1 MFMQTSPHSDEMEK
15 RIADRLAALGS
26 PVRLRLIRLLVRAGD
41 DGLTVGDLQRR
52 LEMPASTHAHHLA
65 ALVRTGLV
73 HQERRG
79 REVFC
84 RADFAAVRGLGEYLG
99 DQCCADEASDGR
111 DPGR

>member
-1 MFMQTSPHSDEMEK
+1 MQATSSTTDETEK
-15 RIADRLAALGS
+15 RVADRLAALGA

-41 DGLTVGDLQRR
+41 EGLTVGELQRR

-84 RADFAAVRGLGEYLG
+84 RADFGAVRGLGEYLS
-99 DQCCADEASDGR
+99 DQCCVDEGTSR
-111 DPGR
+111 RFPG

>member
-1 MFMQTSPHSDEMEK
+1 MQEAPTFHDEDEK
-15 RIADRLAALGS
+15 RVADRLAALGT

-41 DGLTVGDLQRR
+41 EGMTVGDLQRR

-73 HQERRG
+73 HQDRRG

-84 RADFAAVRGLGEYLG
+84 RADFAAVRGLGKYLS
-99 DQCCADEASDGR
+99 DQCCADEGARGR
-111 DPGR
+111 VPG

>member
-1 MFMQTSPHSDEMEK
+1 MQTPSASHEIEK
-15 RIADRLAALGS
+15 RVADRLAALGA

-41 DGLTVGDLQRR
+41 EGLTVGDLQRR

-65 ALVRTGLV
+65 ALVRAGLV

-84 RADFAAVRGLGEYLG
+84 RADFVAVRGLGEYLS
-99 DQCCADEASDGR
+99 DQCCVDEGKNGR
-111 DPGR
+111 VPG

>member
-1 MFMQTSPHSDEMEK
+1 MEAKSPGMDETEK
-15 RIADRLAALGS
+15 QVADRLAALGA

-41 DGLTVGDLQRR
+41 EGLTVGDLQRR

-84 RADFAAVRGLGEYLG
+84 RADFAAVRGLGEYLS
-99 DQCCADEASDGR
+99 DQCCADARANDR
-111 DPGR
+111 APG